1 MFVPGSIRETVPSRL
16 LTTQTAPAPVAIPLG
31 PLPTGIVSTTA
42 FVPGSIRDTVW
53 PSALVTQYAPSP
65 AATAVGVAPT
75 PVCRDKATRARVDD
89 AQRVAGRRDGRAAS
103 ASTLTEHHERN
114 HHSGSDHAGE
124 RREKDCAALPRP
136 SLDYLLRP
144 ER

>member
-1 MFVPGSIRETVPSRL
+1 MTLGVGD
-16 LTTQTAPAPVAIPLG
+16 PVRTLAD
-31 PLPTGIVSTTA
+31 
-42 FVPGSIRDTVW
+42 RDGRGCC
-53 PSALVTQYAPSP
+53 ADA
-65 AATAVGVAPT
+65 GV
-75 PVCRDKATRARVDD
+75 RDKATRARVDD

-103 ASTLTEHHERN
+103 ASTVTEHHERN

>member
-53 PSALVTQYAPSP
+53 PSALATQYAPF
-65 AATAVGVAPT
+65 AGRDGRGRCADAGGG
-75 PVCRDKATRARVDD
+75 DKATRARVDD
-89 AQRVAGRRDGRAAS
+89 GQRVAGRRDGRAAS
-103 ASTLTEHHERN
+103 ASTLAERHERD
-114 HHSGSDHAGE
+114 HDRRSDHAAERGE
-124 RREKDCAALPRP
+124 EHRTALP
-136 SLDYLLRP
+136 
-144 ER
+144 